1 MRPLDEREQVLN
13 MYFHEGMGYKGI
25 ASITGISLNTVK
37 SWCRRY
43 RLANEIPMRGKTS
56 LSKDPVKKETVR
68 VIKPHN
74 KDTQE
79 ARIARLEMEVEL
91 LRNFLILI
99 EEK

>member
-25 ASITGISLNTVK
+25 ASITGIPLDTVK

-43 RLANEIPMRGKTS
+43 RIANEIPKRGKTL
-56 LSKDPVKKETVR
+56 LSKEPVKKETLR
-68 VIKPHN
+68 VIKPRN